1 VSPTNAPSDIQQ
13 DAETNGQV
21 DNKIINEEYKI
32 WKKNAVFLYDIMY
45 SRALEWPSLTTQ
57 WLPDVRSLPGSNM
70 SEHRMIIGT
79 HTSEEANA
87 ANYLQIAHIN
97 FPNAPPANPAD
108 YDPEREEIG
117 GHGSAKDRIHFEIK
131 QKIVHPGEV
140 NKARYMWQNPDI
152 IATMCND
159 GRALVFDRTKHE
171 LTPKDTSTVKPQIV
185 LQGHEHGKEGY
196 ALDWNRHTEGQ
207 LITGAS
213 DDIVLLW

>member
-1 VSPTNAPSDIQQ
+1 
-13 DAETNGQV
+13 
-21 DNKIINEEYKI
+21 
-32 WKKNAVFLYDIMY
+32 
-45 SRALEWPSLTTQ
+45 
-57 WLPDVRSLPGSNM
+57 
-70 SEHRMIIGT
+70 MIIGT

-87 ANYLQIAHIN
+87 ANYLQIAHIS

-108 YDPEREEIG
+108 YDPDREEIG
-117 GHGSAKDRIHFEIK
+117 GHGSAKERIDFSIK

-171 LTPKDTSTVKPQIV
+171 LTPKDTNTVKPQII
-185 LQGHEHGKEGY
+185 LQGHEQGKEGY
-196 ALDWNRHTEGQ
+196 ALDWNKHAEGQ

-213 DDIVLLW
+213 DDVVLLW